1 MDQVLT
7 RVKSVDVDR
16 PRWVS
21 LIGAVEQLATS
32 DSVAS
37 IIEIVRSTARQ
48 IAGADGITFVL
59 RDGDLCHYVAE
70 DAIAPLW
77 KGLKFP
83 MSACVSGWCMLTGEI
98 AVIPDI
104 YADERV
110 PRDAYLPTF
119 VSSMVMTPVVVGAPV
134 AAIGAYW
141 SMGVTPDAEVVE
153 LLAALARST
162 GIAIHN
168 VQLRQSLRE
177 SEARCVQFIEALPAA
192 IYATDAE
199 GKVTYFNQGAADLA
213 GFQLDIASNS
223 WHSGWSLFK
232 PDGTPIPAD
241 ATPMARTLGEGQAV
255 LDVEAIV
262 ERRDGVRVPVLPYPT
277 PLYNDAGQLTGAINM
292 FVDISERKSAETA
305 MRMLMDELNH
315 RVKNNLQ
322 MLSAMLSFTQR
333 ECASEEARRVLGVA
347 SSRVA
352 VMAAAQRT
360 LYLTQSSSRFE
371 GGQLL
376 DAVCQ
381 SAGAQGAAN
390 IQIQAHDDVIAND
403 VAMPLA
409 LALNEL
415 VTNAMKHASRNG
427 GVNIKV
433 TLGRE
438 GDYDV
443 LSVEDDGPGF
453 TLTNEQGRS
462 SGLGLV
468 SALARQVRGS
478 FSVEPGP
485 GARCVMRFPVRAAS

>member
-1 MDQVLT
+1 MDLVLR
-7 RVKSVDVDR
+7 RVESAGVDR

-21 LIGAVEQLATS
+21 LIGAVEQLATA
-32 DSVAS
+32 DSLAA
-37 IIEIVRSTARQ
+37 IIEIVRSTARH

-59 RDGDLCHYVAE
+59 RDGDRCHYVAE

-83 MSACVSGWCMLTGEI
+83 MSACVSGWCMSTGKM

-119 VSSMVMTPVVVGAPV
+119 VSSMVMTPVIVGSPV

-141 SMGVTPDAEVVE
+141 SIGITPDEDVIE

-192 IYATDAE
+192 IYATDAA
-199 GKVTYFNQGAADLA
+199 GRVTYFNQGAADLA
-213 GFQLDIASNS
+213 GFQLDISSNS
-223 WHSGWSLFK
+223 WQSDWSLYK
-232 PDGTPIPAD
+232 PDGTLIPPD
-241 ATPMARTLGEGQAV
+241 ATPMARTLGEGQPV
-255 LDVEAIV
+255 SGVEAIV
-262 ERRDGVRVPVLPYPT
+262 ERRDGLRVPVLPYPT
-277 PLYNDAGQLTGAINM
+277 PLYNEAGELTGAINM

-305 MRMLMDELNH
+305 MRVLMDELNH

-333 ECASEEARRVLGVA
+333 ECASEEAKRVLGEA

-360 LYLTQSSSRFE
+360 LYVTQSSSRFE
-371 GGQLL
+371 GRQLL
-376 DAVCQ
+376 DAVCK
-381 SAGAQGAAN
+381 SAGAHGAAN
-390 IQIQAHDDVIAND
+390 FQIQAHDGVIAND
-403 VAMPLA
+403 IAMPLA

-415 VTNAMKHASRNG
+415 VTNAIKHAAQDG
-427 GVNIKV
+427 GVNITV
-433 TLGRE
+433 TLARAN
-438 GDYDV
+438 DDDI
-443 LSVEDDGPGF
+443 LTVEDDGPGF
-453 TLTNEQGRS
+453 TSTDMQSRS

-468 SALARQVRGS
+468 AALARQVRGS

-485 GARCVMRFPVRAAS
+485 GARCVMRFPVRAAG